1 MINRFPGYHPHIR
14 CAHELTELPAA
25 ELGEDELSSDGGAG
39 DEPGDGG
46 HAAAGYRPHGGGEC
60 YLQLFLTPACL
71 LQLSVGVPDQS

>member
-1 MINRFPGYHPHIR
+1 MINRFPGYHRNIR

-46 HAAAGYRPHGGGEC
+46 HAAAGYRPHGGGESV
-60 YLQLFLTPACL
+60 LSTTLL
-71 LQLSVGVPDQS
+71 LQLVCAGAELETS